1 MTTTYILDSLQY
13 NIANE
18 KIKSKETAKKY
29 LTSIGMLVDYIL
41 AKSSIKNIS
50 LKNELGAPS
59 RWEDSSYRSQC
70 NRFVESCVNLRDKE
84 IFSAIEYDMAEQ
96 LIEWCDIQIRNAI
109 EGENLFGRS
118 ALFRKMVAG
127 LCVKLMLL
135 TGVTYRCVRQ
145 LKMEALDLDANTIT
159 ISNYTIRLPIIF
171 SKQIREYAIIREN
184 NSINGEFLFV
194 NAKGKQWKDQTA
206 SSGIPAYWCLLV
218 LIGVCLV
225 FKVTTSYEK
234 LHQDNG
240 RRTERYVVLWD
251 TVKLYKI
258 LEKEETEMVQLLL
271 VIIYLAFISLGL
283 PDALLGSAWPS
294 MYSEFGVPI
303 SYAGIISMII
313 AAGTIVSSL
322 QSDRLTRR
330 LGTGKVTA
338 ISVAVTAAALFG
350 FSVSQSFGMLCL
362 WAIPYG
368 LGAGSVDASL
378 NNYVAL
384 HYESKHMSWLHCM
397 WGVGATLGPY
407 VMGYALTRGMTWNSG
422 YRIISILQVVLTA
435 ILIFSLPLWKGRPQ
449 MTAEDGQEVSP
460 KALSL
465 PEIMKIP
472 GAKEVMLC
480 FFCYCALE
488 QTAGLWASSY
498 LTLYKGVPAETA
510 AGYASMFY
518 IGITIGRALSGFI
531 TMKLNDVQMIRLG
544 QGIIGLGVL
553 VLLLPLGESV
563 SLAGLILIGL
573 GCAPIY
579 PCIIHST
586 PTHFGA
592 DKSQALIGVQMA
604 CAYVGTCLMPPIFG
618 LIANHIS
625 VALLPVFLL
634 VILVLMVVMHEG
646 LTRKTA

>member
-1 MTTTYILDSLQY
+1 
-13 NIANE
+13 
-18 KIKSKETAKKY
+18 
-29 LTSIGMLVDYIL
+29 
-41 AKSSIKNIS
+41 
-50 LKNELGAPS
+50 
-59 RWEDSSYRSQC
+59 
-70 NRFVESCVNLRDKE
+70 
-84 IFSAIEYDMAEQ
+84 
-96 LIEWCDIQIRNAI
+96 
-109 EGENLFGRS
+109 
-118 ALFRKMVAG
+118 
-127 LCVKLMLL
+127 
-135 TGVTYRCVRQ
+135 
-145 LKMEALDLDANTIT
+145 
-159 ISNYTIRLPIIF
+159 
-171 SKQIREYAIIREN
+171 
-184 NSINGEFLFV
+184 
-194 NAKGKQWKDQTA
+194 
-206 SSGIPAYWCLLV
+206 
-218 LIGVCLV
+218 
-225 FKVTTSYEK
+225 
-234 LHQDNG
+234 
-240 RRTERYVVLWD
+240 
-251 TVKLYKI
+251 
-258 LEKEETEMVQLLL
+258 MVQLLL

-350 FSVSQSFGMLCL
+350 FSVSQSFWMLCL

-465 PEIMKIP
+465 PEIVKIP